1 MAMLILQGP
10 LEALVGVVWGI
21 AWGLLMIFLPQGPNP
36 NALLRVVLLLGK
48 SYKIFRCESIFVLE
62 LFSFFFNY
70 SLSHVMNRHLQYGLA
85 LP

>member
-10 LEALVGVVWGI
+10 IEALVGVVWGI

-85 LP
+85 FP